1 MAKKDTVAQ
10 KNALEQLKE
19 RFAEYGLG
27 SDDFVAAIRQ
37 SILDNTDAEGNIA
50 QASAAAAVRA
60 TPAYKAR
67 FAGNEARKIKIQA
80 DIAAG
85 KIPAMAE
92 LSEASYIKAEDGYR
106 EVLRKQGV
114 PESFYNNTAYLS
126 KLIGNDLSVDEVGS
140 RASLAQQAAQQVNP
154 EIRQQ
159 LQSLYGVSD
168 KQIAGFF
175 LDPEL
180 GQQNINAVAAGNA
193 AIVSAAAKRS
203 GMDLAKADAEALAAR
218 ISPDNQQAIDATKL
232 FSATAVTSGLT
243 TGDVS
248 GGASGVTASDVV
260 IAATGD
266 VEAQA
271 KLEKEKQKRQAEY
284 QSASG
289 MAETQK
295 GVVGLQRANL

>member
-1 MAKKDTVAQ
+1 MADTIAQ
-10 KNALEQLKE
+10 KNALQLLKE
-19 RFAEYGLG
+19 RFAAYGLG

-60 TPAYKAR
+60 TPAYQNRFSGNTAR
-67 FAGNEARKIKIQA
+67 RNFIQA
-80 DIAAG
+80 EIAAG
-85 KIPAMAE
+85 RTSAMSE
-92 LSEASYIKAEDGYR
+92 LSEANYIQAEDNYK

-114 PESFYNNTAYLS
+114 PESFYNNTAYLGR
-126 KLIGNDLSVDEVGS
+126 LIGNDLSIDEVNS
-140 RASLAQQAAQQVNP
+140 RASLAKQAAQQVNP
-154 EIRQQ
+154 EIKQQ
-159 LQSLYGVSD
+159 LQSLYGVSEN
-168 KQIAGFF
+168 QIAGFF

-218 ISPDNQQAIDATKL
+218 ISPENQQAIDSTKL
-232 FSATAVTSGLT
+232 FSATSLTAGLT
-243 TGDVS
+243 AGDVS
-248 GGASGVTASDVV
+248 GGASGVNATDVI

-289 MAETQK
+289 MAETTK